1 MSSWKASCS
10 NMHAMHAYLEEGLG
24 KPRAVRHRPELT
36 RQCQLALV
44 LLLSP
49 ALLHPTCHSVQYLP
63 QLYYICLCF
72 PDTCTAQTDVSQRG
86 WRNMSS

>member
-1 MSSWKASCS
+1 
-10 NMHAMHAYLEEGLG
+10 MHVYLEEGLG

-49 ALLHPTCHSVQYLP
+49 ALLHPTCYSIQYLS
-63 QLYYICLCF
+63 QLYYICLCV
-72 PDTCTAQTDVSQRG
+72 PDTCSAQTNVSQRG
-86 WRNMSS
+86 LHSVSS